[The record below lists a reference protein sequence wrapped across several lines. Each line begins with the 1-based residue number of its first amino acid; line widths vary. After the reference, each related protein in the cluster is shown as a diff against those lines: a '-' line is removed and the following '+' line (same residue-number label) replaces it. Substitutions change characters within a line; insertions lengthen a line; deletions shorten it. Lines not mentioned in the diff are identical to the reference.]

1 MKMTKPI
8 LSMALLALA
17 SFANAQ
23 PDRTLAAR
31 VELHAWPSLTISDTQ
46 FLNGDRNGKPVTVT
60 GEFRVAQGAG
70 RLPVVV
76 LMHGSSG
83 IGANIEPWSRLLNAM
98 GVSTFSV
105 DGFTGRGLV
114 TVGANQ
120 AVLGRLNFIVDL
132 YGALDVLA
140 KHPRVDR
147 ERIALMGFS
156 RGGQAVLYASVERFH
171 NLWNRSGAQFAAYI
185 PFYPD
190 CATTY
195 REDAAPVAKPI
206 RIHHGVPDDYN
217 PLRTC
222 KAYAERLRAAGRDV
236 QVAEYPNAP
245 HGFDSPIAPVPA
257 MPSKGAQTVRDCTIR
272 EGDGGVL
279 VNVDTGQPF
288 TYKDACVKLDP
299 HVGHDREA
307 TEQAHRAVAAFL
319 KGLFKLD

>member
-1 MKMTKPI
+1 
-8 LSMALLALA
+8 MAIR
-17 SFANAQ
+17 S
-23 PDRTLAAR
+23 
-31 VELHAWPSLTISDTQ
+31 
-46 FLNGDRNGKPVTVT
+46 
-60 GEFRVAQGAG
+60 
-70 RLPVVV
+70 
-76 LMHGSSG
+76 
-83 IGANIEPWSRLLNAM
+83 
-98 GVSTFSV
+98 
-105 DGFTGRGLV
+105 
-114 TVGANQ
+114 
-120 AVLGRLNFIVDL
+120 
-132 YGALDVLA
+132 
-140 KHPRVDR
+140 VDR

-171 NLWNRSGAQFAAYI
+171 KLWNRTGAQFAAYI

-195 REDAAPVAKPI
+195 REDTVPVAKPI

-245 HGFDSPIAPVPA
+245 HGFDSPIGPVPA
-257 MPSKGAQTVRDCTIR
+257 VPSKGAQTVRDCTIR

-279 VNVDTGQPF
+279 VNADTGQPF

-319 KGLFKLD
+319 KGLFRID